1 MHPNYLGWLRISF
14 HTNVATRTTRRYI
27 LSFKPSNSTSEEDAM
42 RVMECC
48 IKKIWRWRIQDRL
61 LVNDDKT
68 EFRIIGTRQQFRK
81 LQAINIKV
89 GSSEKKKQQ
98 KLSVSKMWW
107 REAVPGMGLGSRWHL
122 PFWESAIV
130 PAIFGED
137 TVFVSL
143 VYCLWHYNIQS
154 GISDISKGRF
164 YQKTLSCLFLSE
176 FPLKSK
182 RPAVYIKKLFI

>member
-1 MHPNYLGWLRISF
+1 MNRCVPQGSCLAPLLFIIYASKLFRVVEDQLLHKRCYAYDTQIYLEF
-14 HTNVATRTTRRYI
+14 N
-27 LSFKPSNSTSEEDAM
+27 FKPSNSRSEEDAM

-89 GSSEKKKQQ
+89 GSSEKKQ

-107 REAVPGMGLGSRWHL
+107 REAVPGMGLGSRCTC
-122 PFWESAIV
+122 PF
-130 PAIFGED
+130 GN
-137 TVFVSL
+137 L
-143 VYCLWHYNIQS
+143 
-154 GISDISKGRF
+154 R
-164 YQKTLSCLFLSE
+164 
-176 FPLKSK
+176 
-182 RPAVYIKKLFI
+182 

>member
-1 MHPNYLGWLRISF
+1 MFHKGHVWHPFYSSSMHPNYLGWLRISF

-89 GSSEKKKQQ
+89 GSSEKKKT
-98 KLSVSKMWW
+98 KVVGFKNVMERSRARHGSRFPMALALLGICDSSSYLWW
-107 REAVPGMGLGSRWHL
+107 RHRFCFASIL
-122 PFWESAIV
+122 
-130 PAIFGED
+130 
-137 TVFVSL
+137 FVEL
-143 VYCLWHYNIQS
+143 
-154 GISDISKGRF
+154 
-164 YQKTLSCLFLSE
+164 
-176 FPLKSK
+176 
-182 RPAVYIKKLFI
+182 

>member
-1 MHPNYLGWLRISF
+1 
-14 HTNVATRTTRRYI
+14 
-27 LSFKPSNSTSEEDAM
+27 M

-89 GSSEKKKQQ
+89 GSSEKKTNKSCRFQKCDGEKPCQAWVQVPDGTCPFGNLQQ
-98 KLSVSKMWW
+98 
-107 REAVPGMGLGSRWHL
+107 
-122 PFWESAIV
+122 F
-130 PAIFGED
+130 FGED

-182 RPAVYIKKLFI
+182 RPVYIKKLFI

>member
-1 MHPNYLGWLRISF
+1 ME
-14 HTNVATRTTRRYI
+14 RT
-27 LSFKPSNSTSEEDAM
+27 
-42 RVMECC
+42 
-48 IKKIWRWRIQDRL
+48 
-61 LVNDDKT
+61 
-68 EFRIIGTRQQFRK
+68 
-81 LQAINIKV
+81 
-89 GSSEKKKQQ
+89 
-98 KLSVSKMWW
+98 
-107 REAVPGMGLGSRWHL
+107 VPGMALGSRWHL

-182 RPAVYIKKLFI
+182 RPAV